1 MNIKVEKLTD
11 ATLLRRANAF
21 TTGHGSKMSLA
32 KAYCCQ
38 HSPIRT
44 QLFWVECYGIPLFVA
59 SHFVRHNV
67 GVQFFQLSKRPD
79 RGGEDFREVCNNLAN
94 DLIMDSASNFAD
106 DFLNDVSI
114 VRELPKRFDRYTPV
128 DLAFIANAESLMN
141 MAHKRLC
148 FKASAETRAVML
160 NIRDEIEKAD
170 PDLAMHMI
178 PQCIYRGDICSEPK
192 SCGWI
197 KGKEAAH
204 VLTPY
209 LKLFE

>member
-11 ATLLRRANAF
+11 ASLLRRANAF
-21 TTGHGSKMSLA
+21 TTGHNSKMTLA
-32 KAYCCQ
+32 KAYCYQ

-44 QLFWVECYGIPLFVA
+44 QLFWCEYYSIPLFVA
-59 SHFVRHNV
+59 SHLVRHNV

-79 RGGEDFREVCNNLAN
+79 RGGEDFRRVCEDLAN
-94 DLIMDSASNFAD
+94 DLLIDGASNFAD

-114 VRELPKRFDRYTPV
+114 VRELPKRFDRYAPV
-128 DLAFIANAESLMN
+128 DLAFIANAEALMN
-141 MAHKRLC
+141 MSHKRLC
-148 FKASAETRAVML
+148 FKASAETRATML
-160 NIRDEIEKAD
+160 AIRAEVEKVD
-170 PDLAMHMI
+170 PDLAMHMVS
-178 PQCIYRGDICSEPK
+178 QCIFRGGICGEPK

-204 VLTPY
+204 VLTSY

>member
-21 TTGHGSKMSLA
+21 TTGHNSKMTLA
-32 KAYCCQ
+32 KAYCHQ

-79 RGGEDFREVCNNLAN
+79 RGGEDFREVCDDLAN
-94 DLIMDSASNFAD
+94 GLIMDSASNFTD

-114 VRELPKRFDRYTPV
+114 VRELPKRFDRYAPV
-128 DLAFIANAESLMN
+128 DLAFIANAEALMN
-141 MAHKRLC
+141 MSHKRLC
-148 FKASAETRAVML
+148 FKASAETRAVMSA
-160 NIRDEIEKAD
+160 IRDEIERVD
-170 PDLAMHMI
+170 PDLAMHMVS
-178 PQCIYRGDICSEPK
+178 QCVYRGGICSEPK

-197 KGKEAAH
+197 KGKDGADK
-204 VLTPY
+204 LNKY
-209 LKLFE
+209 RKLFV

>member
-1 MNIKVEKLTD
+1 MKIKVEKLTD
-11 ATLLRRANAF
+11 ASLLRRANAF
-21 TTGHGSKMSLA
+21 TTGHNSKMTLA
-32 KAYCCQ
+32 KAYCYQ

-44 QLFWVECYGIPLFVA
+44 QLFWCECYSIPLFVA
-59 SHFVRHNV
+59 SHLVRHNV

-79 RGGEDFREVCNNLAN
+79 RGGEDFRQVCDYLAN
-94 DLIMDSASNFAD
+94 SLIMDSACDFSD

-114 VRELPKRFDRYTPV
+114 VRELPKRFDRYAPV
-128 DLAFIANAESLMN
+128 DLAFIASAEALMN
-141 MAHKRLC
+141 MSHKRLC
-148 FKASAETRAVML
+148 FKASAETRATML
-160 NIRDEIEKAD
+160 AIRAEVEKVD
-170 PDLAMHMI
+170 PDLAMHMVS
-178 PQCIYRGDICSEPK
+178 QCIFRGGICSEPK